1 MDGGTDPVSING
13 RSASPCTSTN
23 DEDASEAFEDA
34 RSELEKDPDNS
45 EDQNKYEAVNEIKVA
60 SPFRYDSKRRGNHDP
75 LESVVL
81 LKQKRSYSVG
91 GCGSDFSS
99 CPLELPP
106 LETFLDSIKFDGL
119 DLSNGICGS
128 LAGSLENDL
137 LPSTPLTDEQL
148 KYAESVLKDELE
160 GLPINRIEVEPHIQP
175 IGIATI
181 QSYRKCTFFLFFT
194 KLKYNGL

>member
-1 MDGGTDPVSING
+1 MDGDPDQVCING

-34 RSELEKDPDNS
+34 RSELEKDQDNS
-45 EDQNKYEAVNEIKVA
+45 EGQNKYETVNEIKVA
-60 SPFRYDSKRRGNHDP
+60 SPFRYDNKRRGNNDP

-91 GCGSDFSS
+91 GCGSDFSN

-128 LAGSLENDL
+128 LGGSLELENDL

-148 KYAESVLKDELE
+148 KFAESVLKDELE

-175 IGIATI
+175 IGIT
-181 QSYRKCTFFLFFT
+181 
-194 KLKYNGL
+194 LK